1 MARVHLRC
9 LQQWL
14 ERRRADP
21 AVPDAAALCCEVC
34 KAPYRLHVRE
44 RLNLTLDALCS
55 CASLGFYAEFA
66 TILVTL
72 AAMVALFYLFAYSQ
86 DTVSHE
92 PHTRHAML
100 HRSLLYKSRM
110 RRRPCPCA
118 AWSYGVSYRDLIVQ
132 HRQTPSGPESGS
144 PASVARACV
153 RAGPSSDAASGVRWC
168 RPAWVAWPSTSV
180 WAWASRCS
188 HSASSPSPR

>member
-1 MARVHLRC
+1 MKRRLIFESLRSLPLLPPCRPCLCGGSMARVHLRC

-21 AVPDAAALCCEVC
+21 ALSESAAFSCEVC

-44 RLNLTLDALCS
+44 RLNLTLEALCS

-86 DTVSHE
+86 DEVRGTAD
-92 PHTRHAML
+92 PHKDRL
-100 HRSLLYKSRM
+100 
-110 RRRPCPCA
+110 
-118 AWSYGVSYRDLIVQ
+118 
-132 HRQTPSGPESGS
+132 
-144 PASVARACV
+144 
-153 RAGPSSDAASGVRWC
+153 
-168 RPAWVAWPSTSV
+168 TSI
-180 WAWASRCS
+180 A
-188 HSASSPSPR
+188 